1 MTINMV
7 FLRLLLVLSPLVSLT
22 IGAPLEGEWTHVSAS
37 KILLPKDD
45 IFYQPKAGFEKAKLG
60 TILSYR
66 KVPNAIT
73 LDNKNPIVPKSAWQI
88 NYRTQNSVGEP
99 EQTMV
104 TILEPF
110 NAKPDSLFVYHFFSV
125 GIQITSIY
133 GCFVANDRFDRT
145 QRMMGRLK
153 IIMYNDYRGG
163 NLCLVAI
170 LPNRSRSAL
179 ERTTLSHSFKH
190 TSSSQHLIEDGM

>member
-1 MTINMV
+1 MASRKV
-7 FLRLLLVLSPLVSLT
+7 FIKLLLILSPLISCAV
-22 IGAPLEGEWTHVSAS
+22 GAPVEGEWTHVSER
-37 KILLPKDD
+37 KVLLPKDD
-45 IFYQPKAGFEKAKLG
+45 IFYQPKPGFESTKPG

-66 KVPNAIT
+66 QVPNPIT

-125 GIQITSIY
+125 GIRITSIFGY
-133 GCFVANDRFDRT
+133 FC
-145 QRMMGRLK
+145 
-153 IIMYNDYRGG
+153 
-163 NLCLVAI
+163 
-170 LPNRSRSAL
+170 
-179 ERTTLSHSFKH
+179 
-190 TSSSQHLIEDGM
+190 